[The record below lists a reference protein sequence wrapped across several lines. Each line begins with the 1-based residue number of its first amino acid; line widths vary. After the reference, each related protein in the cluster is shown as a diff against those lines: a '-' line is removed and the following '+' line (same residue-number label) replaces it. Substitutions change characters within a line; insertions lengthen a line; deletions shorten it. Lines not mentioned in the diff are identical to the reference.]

1 MFRNTESLGDVPI
14 FIICLTVP
22 VRHTDPLFYKHMK
35 YPHTPQ
41 QALEALSRISFY
53 KDAMARLLSASAL
66 TGKPIREEFDKFIA
80 SIGMGQGLSIPLTVA
95 VLGLTLCRTRDAP
108 KYSRVNDVIQAWLIC
123 EAFNLDWLLKKLQ
136 SGLVPAIVLR
146 DSIIPNDCPG
156 LIRLRNPKI
165 TERDFNFTHLY
176 ICIYAGCCY
185 TAQNDKNALAVLAV
199 WRSVSEYKQQRGEEF
214 IFVIDRER
222 AKYKPVI
229 EVCKEHA
236 LDPPTTQE
244 RILNLE
250 SLTLPDLFSAVENR
264 LRFLN
269 SPILSMGWE
278 QVLEEILAEER
289 RRAEPT
295 IRQQLR
301 LTQPQPNTRYD
312 RNSKEPDRQPAAGRR
327 QFQPRQKIAMAPA
340 AAGNADGGC
349 PNHPG
354 APHTPEEC
362 RVADPNGNCYRFLAG
377 DCTYDNCKYKHD
389 DKAKTPGAVRK
400 AAEKVEAG
408 RKQNNS

>member
-1 MFRNTESLGDVPI
+1 M
-14 FIICLTVP
+14 
-22 VRHTDPLFYKHMK
+22 
-35 YPHTPQ
+35 
-41 QALEALSRISFY
+41 
-53 KDAMARLLSASAL
+53 
-66 TGKPIREEFDKFIA
+66 
-80 SIGMGQGLSIPLTVA
+80 
-95 VLGLTLCRTRDAP
+95 
-108 KYSRVNDVIQAWLIC
+108 
-123 EAFNLDWLLKKLQ
+123 
-136 SGLVPAIVLR
+136 
-146 DSIIPNDCPG
+146 
-156 LIRLRNPKI
+156 
-165 TERDFNFTHLY
+165 
-176 ICIYAGCCY
+176 
-185 TAQNDKNALAVLAV
+185 
-199 WRSVSEYKQQRGEEF
+199 
-214 IFVIDRER
+214 IDRER

-301 LTQPQPNTRYD
+301 LTQPQSNARYD
-312 RNSKEPDRQPAAGRR
+312 RNSKVSDRQPAAGRR

-340 AAGNADGGC
+340 AAGDADGGC

-377 DCTYDNCKYKHD
+377 DCTYDSCKYKHD

-400 AAEKVEAG
+400 AAEKS
-408 RKQNNS
+408 KQEGGNNNSRSLELSQ